1 MTKTIAQRV
10 SRNVEHV
17 VDEVVHD
24 MGHARKRFE
33 AKTEGAIAAVNDW
46 AADARDRTTAV
57 AKSTARTMRDR
68 PFTSIAVV
76 GGLTAVL
83 GFLIG
88 RLTTRK
94 G

>member
-1 MTKTIAQRV
+1 MTKSIAELV

-24 MGHARKRFE
+24 MGDARKRFE
-33 AKTEGAIAAVNDW
+33 AKTGRAISAVNDW

-57 AKSTARTMRDR
+57 AKSTARTVRDR
-68 PFTSIAVV
+68 PFASIAVV
-76 GGLTAVL
+76 GGLTAIL
-83 GFLIG
+83 GFLVG
-88 RLTTRK
+88 RVATRK